1 MLRGTKNQQ
10 AHSVVDMPLRLQVRD
25 APETAA
31 DRRGLLPVM
40 CACVVLMVGMVA
52 AINLAVPML
61 AASDLRPSASAL
73 IWIVD
78 TYVVFFAC
86 LVIPGGAAGDRFGRK
101 GVLLAGLALFALGAL
116 LSAIAPN
123 VPFLLAGRAITGIG
137 AAAVLPNTLAVLLH
151 AVPAE
156 RKGVTIAT
164 WASMTGIGGVA
175 GNAGGGA
182 VLAGGSWRWL
192 FAAAVPIS
200 LVLVALV
207 ARIAPVSP
215 RHERPLSPLGAIL
228 LVGAS
233 VALLLGIVEGP
244 EAGWTSPIVLA
255 GFAGSVVLFA
265 LWTFVELKA
274 EHPLLDPR
282 LFRVPALRSA
292 CLGMTAIF
300 FGMFALFYVN
310 ASFLQYGKGFGV
322 LPTGLGI
329 IPLTVPVI
337 LGARHVGKLVQRFGV
352 DVVVAIAFFLCGGGL
367 LGLSTSDASTPYPVY
382 AAWLVLT
389 GVGVTLALPTLS
401 AAISGSLPPAQA
413 GVGAGLQATTREF
426 GSALGVAVIGT
437 VLTGRFVAALP
448 EDIRETHDPHTVA
461 QALAV
466 TAPGRSPEVIS
477 AFVTGASTAL
487 RVIGVSVLVLG
498 ALVVLQSRLSRD
510 TK

>member
-1 MLRGTKNQQ
+1 
-10 AHSVVDMPLRLQVRD
+10 MPLRLQVRD
-25 APETAA
+25 IPEAA
-31 DRRGLLPVM
+31 TDRRGLLAVM

-61 AASDLRPSASAL
+61 AASDLHPSASAL

-116 LSAIAPN
+116 LSALAPS

-164 WASMTGIGGVA
+164 WASMTGIGGVV
-175 GNAGGGA
+175 GNVGGGA

-192 FAAAVPIS
+192 FAAAVPVS
-200 LVLVALV
+200 LTLVVLV
-207 ARIAPVSP
+207 ARIAPVSL
-215 RHERPLSPLGAIL
+215 RHDRPLSPLGAVL

-244 EAGWTSPIVLA
+244 EAGWGSPIVLA
-255 GFAGSVVLFA
+255 GFAGAVVLFA

-322 LPTGLGI
+322 LLTGLGI
-329 IPLTVPVI
+329 IPLTVPVV

-352 DVVVAIAFFLCGGGL
+352 GTIIAMAFAFCGGGL
-367 LGLSTSDASTPYPVY
+367 VGLSTSDASTPYPVY
-382 AAWLVLT
+382 AAWLVVT
-389 GVGVTLALPTLS
+389 GIGVTLALPTLS
-401 AAISGSLPPAQA
+401 AAISGSLPPSQA

-437 VLTGRFVAALP
+437 VLTGRFVTALP
-448 EDIRETHDPHTVA
+448 SDIRADHGPHTVA
-461 QALAV
+461 QALAAV
-466 TAPGRSPEVIS
+466 PGRSPEVIS
-477 AFVTGASTAL
+477 AFVTAASTAL

-498 ALVVLQSRLSRD
+498 ALVVLQSRLSREA
-510 TK
+510 K

>member
-1 MLRGTKNQQ
+1 
-10 AHSVVDMPLRLQVRD
+10 
-25 APETAA
+25 
-31 DRRGLLPVM
+31 M

-61 AASDLRPSASAL
+61 AASDLHPSASAL

-86 LVIPGGAAGDRFGRK
+86 LVIPGGATGDRFGRK
-101 GVLLAGLALFALGAL
+101 GVLLAGLVLFALGAL

-156 RKGVTIAT
+156 RTGVTIAT
-164 WASMTGIGGVA
+164 WASMTGIGGVV

-233 VALLLGIVEGP
+233 VTLLLGIVEGP

-337 LGARHVGKLVQRFGV
+337 LGARHVGRLVQRLGV
-352 DVVVAIAFFLCGGGL
+352 DVAVAIAFLFCGGGL

-382 AAWLVLT
+382 AAWLVVT

-448 EDIRETHDPHTVA
+448 EDIREAHDPHTVA

-466 TAPGRSPEVIS
+466 AAPGRSPVVIS

-487 RVIGVSVLVLG
+487 RVIGASVLVLG
-498 ALVVLQSRLSRD
+498 ALVVLQSRLSRN

>member
-1 MLRGTKNQQ
+1 
-10 AHSVVDMPLRLQVRD
+10 MPLRLQVRA
-25 APETAA
+25 APAA

-61 AASDLRPSASAL
+61 AASDLHPSASAL

-215 RHERPLSPLGAIL
+215 RHERPLSPLGAVL

-337 LGARHVGKLVQRFGV
+337 FGARHVGKLVQRFGV
-352 DVVVAIAFFLCGGGL
+352 DAVVAIAFLFCGGGL

-382 AAWLVLT
+382 AAWLVVT
-389 GVGVTLALPTLS
+389 GAGVTLALPTLS

-448 EDIRETHDPHTVA
+448 EDIREAHDPHTVA

-498 ALVVLQSRLSRD
+498 ALVVLQSRLSRNA
-510 TK
+510 K

>member
-1 MLRGTKNQQ
+1 
-10 AHSVVDMPLRLQVRD
+10 MPLRLQARD
-25 APETAA
+25 IPEAA
-31 DRRGLLPVM
+31 TDRRGLLAVM

-61 AASDLRPSASAL
+61 AASDLHPSASAL

-116 LSAIAPN
+116 LSALAPS

-164 WASMTGIGGVA
+164 WASMTGIGGVV
-175 GNAGGGA
+175 GNVGGGA

-192 FAAAVPIS
+192 FAAAVPVS
-200 LVLVALV
+200 LMLLVLV

-215 RHERPLSPLGAIL
+215 RHDRPLSPLGAVL

-244 EAGWTSPIVLA
+244 EAGWGSPIVLS
-255 GFAGSVVLFA
+255 GFAGAVVLFV
-265 LWTFVELKA
+265 LWTLVELKA
-274 EHPLLDPR
+274 VHPLLDPR
-282 LFRVPALRSA
+282 LFGLPALRSA

-322 LPTGLGI
+322 LLTGLGI

-337 LGARHVGKLVQRFGV
+337 LGARRVGKLVQRLGV
-352 DVVVAIAFFLCGGGL
+352 DVVIAIAFACCGGGL
-367 LGLSTSDASTPYPVY
+367 VGLSTSDASTPYPVY
-382 AAWLVLT
+382 AAWLVVT
-389 GVGVTLALPTLS
+389 GIGVTLALPTLS

-448 EDIRETHDPHTVA
+448 SDIREGHDPHTVA
-461 QALAV
+461 QALAAV
-466 TAPGRSPEVIS
+466 PGRSPEVIS
-477 AFVTGASTAL
+477 AFVTGSSTAL

-498 ALVVLQSRLSRD
+498 ALVVLQSRLSRE
-510 TK
+510 TE

>member
-1 MLRGTKNQQ
+1 
-10 AHSVVDMPLRLQVRD
+10 
-25 APETAA
+25 
-31 DRRGLLPVM
+31 M
-40 CACVVLMVGMVA
+40 CACVVLMVAMVA

-61 AASDLRPSASAL
+61 AASELHPSASAL

-86 LVIPGGAAGDRFGRK
+86 LVIPGGAAGDHFGRK
-101 GVLLAGLALFALGAL
+101 GVLLAGLTLFALGAL
-116 LSAIAPN
+116 LSALAPN

-164 WASMTGIGGVA
+164 WASMTGIGGVV
-175 GNAGGGA
+175 GNVGGGA

-192 FAAAVPIS
+192 FAAAVPFS
-200 LVLVALV
+200 LALLALA

-215 RHERPLSPLGAIL
+215 RHDRPLSPLGAVL

-244 EAGWTSPIVLA
+244 EAGWGSPIVLA
-255 GFAGSVVLFA
+255 GFAGAVVLFA
-265 LWTFVELKA
+265 LWTLVELKA

-310 ASFLQYGKGFGV
+310 ASFLQYGMGFSV
-322 LPTGLGI
+322 LLTGLGI
-329 IPLTVPVI
+329 IPLTVPVV
-337 LGARHVGKLVQRFGV
+337 LGARHVGKLVRRFGV
-352 DVVVAIAFFLCGGGL
+352 DTVIAIAFVCCGGGL
-367 LGLSTSDASTPYPVY
+367 VGLSTCDASTPYPAY
-382 AAWLVLT
+382 AAWLVVT

-401 AAISGSLPPAQA
+401 AAISGSLPPSQA

-437 VLTGRFVAALP
+437 VLTGRFAAALP
-448 EDIRETHDPHTVA
+448 PDVRADHDPHTVA

-466 TAPGRSPEVIS
+466 VPGRSPEVIS
-477 AFVTGASTAL
+477 AFVTAASTAL

-498 ALVVLQSRLSRD
+498 ALVVLQARLSRE

>member
-1 MLRGTKNQQ
+1 
-10 AHSVVDMPLRLQVRD
+10 
-25 APETAA
+25 
-31 DRRGLLPVM
+31 M

-116 LSAIAPN
+116 LSAITPN

-137 AAAVLPNTLAVLLH
+137 AAAVLPNTLALLLH

-352 DVVVAIAFFLCGGGL
+352 DVAIAFLLCGSGL
-367 LGLSTSDASTPYPVY
+367 LGLSTSDALTPYPVY